1 MISINIILAKY
12 DIPVIIGQLYGYV
25 DSKNRQM
32 KALDEKHKPT
42 EIRALK
48 RGSKYMSVGLG
59 SICFKDALGF
69 SAPCSLD
76 KYMKQWGAK
85 LTKSIFPHGHFNDIT
100 QLEETTEFPPK
111 SAFYNSLKKA
121 EVDSELYETSKAEF
135 DRRMSLPEDHPD
147 KMFNFKCW
155 LRYYNNLDTGP
166 MVEAINN
173 SFTAFHKF
181 FDVDP
186 VANLTLPSIAYRSMF
201 NLYDDQLPLTFSFP
215 DRFDH
220 VRKLMRENQVGGL
233 TNVFQRDLNLH
244 DETGP
249 WSARYA
255 PNGDRYTYCGF
266 WDFNSMYLYSQ
277 KMDMPLSPGIEWVFK
292 GGKAIKR
299 LMTDQIS
306 MGQMQWLYAIQE
318 TALCLDS
325 NGKKIQIE
333 HGYHRG
339 EVEVYGCKVDGY
351 MVKDGREFFFEYLGC
366 YWHPGCCVPD
376 EKIKGADYKRQIWR
390 MKKQTLEQYGELHTI
405 RDCVWRRNRRVL
417 AETTPETQMPN
428 ILNDDNEETLIDG
441 ILTGKLFGFA
451 VLDVTTPVEQ
461 IKKYEEAGFLFPLV
475 IRRAQITDEYLSSY
489 MRERFIEEGKKIERN
504 TVIQTYN
511 GTQILAFTPIIQYWV
526 SRGMEI
532 SNVTK
537 FYQYVPGKAL
547 KPFADKVYTMRCE
560 ATYEKDE
567 SKGNTAKI
575 FGNSGKFTYVSYH
588 MQHYNILRVRQV
600 WGGRYET
607 C

>member
-1 MISINIILAKY
+1 MNIHFTFSAKY
-12 DIPVIIGQLYGYV
+12 DLPVIIGQLYGYV
-25 DSKNRQM
+25 DLKNKEL
-32 KALDEKHKPT
+32 KAQAGKQKPF

-48 RGSKYMSVGLG
+48 RGSRYMSVAIGK
-59 SICFKDALGF
+59 ICFKDALGF

-85 LTKSIFPHGHFNDIT
+85 LTKSIFPHGFFNDIA
-100 QLEETTEFPPK
+100 QLEQTTEFPPK
-111 SAFYNSLKKA
+111 SAFYNTMKKA
-121 EVDSELYETSKAEF
+121 NVDPVLYETSKAEF
-135 DRRMSLPEDHPD
+135 ELRMALPEDHPD

-155 LRYYNNLDTGP
+155 LKYYNNLDTGP

-186 VANLTLPSIAYRSMF
+186 VANLTLPSVAYRSMF
-201 NLYDDQLPLTFSFP
+201 NLYDKNLPLAFSFP
-215 DRFDH
+215 NRFDH
-220 VRKLMRENQVGGL
+220 VRVLMRENQVGGL
-233 TNVFQRDLNLH
+233 TNVYQRDLNLD

-249 WSARYA
+249 WSARHA
-255 PNGDRYTYCGF
+255 PNGDRYTYVGF

-277 KMDMPLSPGIEWVFK
+277 KKKMPLSPGIEWTMK
-292 GGKAIKR
+292 NGKAIKR

-306 MGQMQWLYAIQE
+306 MGQMQWLYALQE
-318 TALCLDS
+318 TALCIDS
-325 NGKKIQIE
+325 KGKKIQIE

-339 EVEVYGCKVDGY
+339 EVEIYGCKVDGY
-351 MVKDGREFFFEYLGC
+351 MFIDGKEHFFEYLGC

-376 EKIKGADYKRQIWR
+376 EKIQNADHKRYIWR
-390 MKKQTLEQYGELHTI
+390 MKKQTLETYGELHTI
-405 RDCVWRRNRRVL
+405 RDCVWRKNRKL
-417 AETTPETQMPN
+417 FAETSPDTQMSR
-428 ILNDDNEETLIDG
+428 ILQDDNEESLIDG

-461 IKKYEEAGFLFPLV
+461 IEKYEKAGFLFPLV
-475 IRRAQITDEYLSSY
+475 IRRQNITEEHVSSY
-489 MRERFIEEGKKIERN
+489 MLERFIEEDKKIERQ

-511 GTQILAFTPIIQYWV
+511 GTQILAFTPIIQFWV
-526 SRGMEI
+526 SRGMKI

-575 FGNSGKFTYVSYH
+575 FGNSGKS
-588 MQHYNILRVRQV
+588 I
-600 WGGRYET
+600 
-607 C
+607 

>member
-1 MISINIILAKY
+1 M
-12 DIPVIIGQLYGYV
+12 PVIIGQLYGYV
-25 DSKNRQM
+25 DLKNKEL
-32 KALDEKHKPT
+32 KAQEEKQKPMQ
-42 EIRALK
+42 IRALK
-48 RGSKYMSVGLG
+48 RGSRYMSVNVGKV
-59 SICFKDALGF
+59 CFKDALAF

-85 LTKSIFPHGHFNDIT
+85 LTKSIFPHGFFNDIA
-100 QLEETTEFPPK
+100 QLEATTQFPPMT
-111 SAFYNSLKKA
+111 AFYNSLKKT
-121 EVDSELYETSKAEF
+121 EVDPEVYAASKSEFE
-135 DRRMSLPEDHPD
+135 RRMSLPEDHPD

-155 LRYYNNLDTGP
+155 LKYYNNLDTGP

-201 NLYDDQLPLTFSFP
+201 NLYDKDLPLAYSFSQ
-215 DRFDH
+215 RFDH

-233 TNVFQRDLNLH
+233 TNVFQRDLNLQ

-249 WSARYA
+249 WTARYA

-266 WDFNSMYLYSQ
+266 WDLNSMYLTS
-277 KMDMPLSPGIEWVFK
+277 KKKFMPLSPGIEWVMK

-318 TALCLDS
+318 TALCVDS

-339 EVEVYGCKVDGY
+339 EVEIYGCKVDGY
-351 MVKDGREFFFEYLGC
+351 MVKDGREHFFEYLGC

-376 EKIKGADYKRQIWR
+376 EKIKGADYKKYIWR
-390 MKKQTLEQYGELHTI
+390 MKQHTLEQYGELHTI
-405 RDCVWRRNRRVL
+405 RECVWRKNKKVF
-417 AETTPETQMPN
+417 AETSPETQMPS
-428 ILNDDNEETLIDG
+428 ILNNDNEETLIDG
-441 ILTGKLFGFA
+441 ILSGKLFGFA
-451 VLDVTTPVEQ
+451 VLDVKTPLEQ
-461 IKKYEEAGFLFPLV
+461 IKKYEKAGFLFPLV
-475 IRRAQITDEYLSSY
+475 IRRQSITEEHLSSY
-489 MRERFIEEGKKIERN
+489 MLERFIEESKKIDRN

-511 GTQILAFTPIIQYWV
+511 GSQLLVFTPIIQFWV

-537 FYQYVPGKAL
+537 FYQYIPGKAL

-575 FGNSGKFTYVSYH
+575 FGNSGKFMSSYDMVHTYFKGMGSVGK
-588 MQHYNILRVRQV
+588 M
-600 WGGRYET
+600 
-607 C
+607 